1 MRNARRRV
9 GGLTQTLLAAVF
21 TVCALG
27 AAIPALAQETAPE
40 TPAAPAEAAPPE
52 AALPAEAI
60 DALVGVLQDDEARAR
75 LLEALQAAQQ
85 GAAGEIAEMLDEGA
99 PALAVERGPSLG
111 TQIAEFTQGLAQ
123 ATVAQVSRIA
133 ESVRGGN
140 GTVLGGFSGDELS
153 VLLQSLQSLFLIIL
167 ITVAVFATLR
177 ALLRRPFQRLGA
189 RAAQANMVNTALI
202 FIGSVAIDAAIVLA
216 AWALGYAITLLLL
229 GDYARI
235 DFRQAL
241 YLNAFLL
248 VEMVK
253 VAVRAVVSPTTAG
266 LRMIRLSDRAAI
278 LLNRYANVV
287 ISVLGYG
294 QLLVVP
300 IMNRNLSYAAG
311 IAVSAVLSLVALLF
325 VVWIVLRHREPV
337 AGWLLRRIAPERDAA
352 APSRVE
358 AEDGTV
364 TTMVGAEAQEAPV
377 DEAHRP
383 ATTFEAA
390 PAPEGDGELVE
401 TGPLPEREPPEKQNG
416 ALATLMRNWHWFA
429 LAYLAFMFV
438 AVVTQPTWRVI
449 DYLFT
454 SLQVLAAVLVGSVI
468 QGALGRW
475 LRSGIRI
482 PEELR
487 LRLPLLEPR
496 LNAIVPKII
505 NVLRIIVAV
514 LVLAYTLDAIGLFDT
529 SRWIGTEF
537 GLNLSGRLVT
547 VLLILLAAALIWLA
561 INSWVDYRLN
571 PDYGSIPTARE
582 TTLLALARNAA
593 IIALI
598 ILTLMFTLSELGLNI
613 GPLIASAGVLGLAIG
628 FGAQKLVQDI
638 ITGVFIQFDNA
649 MNVGD
654 VVSVGGTSGVVE
666 KLTVRSVSLRDLNG
680 TYHII
685 PFSSVDMVSNF
696 MRDFAYHLADM
707 GIAYREDTDEARK
720 AMFDAFDEL
729 MKDPEHSPTIIGELE
744 WFGLQSLGDSAV
756 VLRAR
761 IKTLPGKQWGV
772 GRAYNGLI
780 KRIFDE
786 RGIEIP
792 FPHRTIYLGES
803 KSGRT
808 QTLRLHDADREAE
821 GGSEGAEDRGS

>member
-1 MRNARRRV
+1 MRDAARQAAGWIRTF
-9 GGLTQTLLAAVF
+9 GAMLAMALLLGTTLPAV
-21 TVCALG
+21 
-27 AAIPALAQETAPE
+27 AQES
-40 TPAAPAEAAPPE
+40 APAETASDAADAA

-75 LLEALQAAQQ
+75 LLEALEAAQE
-85 GAAGEIAEMLDEGA
+85 GVAGEIAEVLEEGPPELLA
-99 PALAVERGPSLG
+99 PRGPSLG
-111 TQIAEFTQGLAQ
+111 TQVAEFTQGLAQ
-123 ATVAQVSRIA
+123 GIVAQVTALADSFQ
-133 ESVRGGN
+133 GG
-140 GTVLGGFSGDELS
+140 GTVFEGLSGNEVT
-153 VLLQSLQSLFLIIL
+153 VLAQSLQSLFLVIV
-167 ITVAVFATLR
+167 ITIPVFVTLR
-177 ALLRRPFQRLGA
+177 AVMRRPFKRLGA
-189 RAAQANMVNTALI
+189 RAAEANMVHTALI
-202 FIGSVAIDAAIVLA
+202 FLGSVALDAAIVVI
-216 AWALGYAITLLLL
+216 AWALGYAITLLIL
-229 GDYARI
+229 GDYAQI

-253 VAVRAVVSPTTAG
+253 VAVRAIVSPTTAG
-266 LRMIRLSDRAAI
+266 LRLIRLSDRAAI

-294 QLLVVP
+294 QLLIVP
-300 IMNRNLSYAAG
+300 IMNRNVSFAAG
-311 IAVSAVLSLVALLF
+311 IAVSAVLSLLVLLF

-337 AGWLLRRIAPERDAA
+337 AVWLLRRVAPERDTA
-352 APSRVE
+352 APARVQN
-358 AEDGTV
+358 EDGTV
-364 TTMVGAEAQEAPV
+364 TTLVETDATPADDMAPETGP
-377 DEAHRP
+377 DAAP
-383 ATTFEAA
+383 ATTYEATA
-390 PAPEGDGELVE
+390 AGDDTVVQS
-401 TGPLPEREPPEKQNG
+401 GPLPEREPAKQSG

-429 LAYLAFMFV
+429 LGYLAFMFV
-438 AVVTQPTWRVI
+438 VVMTQPTWRVI
-449 DYLFT
+449 EYLGN

-482 PEELR
+482 PEDLR

-505 NVLRIIVAV
+505 NVLRVIVAI

-529 SRWIGTEF
+529 SRWIGSEF
-537 GLNLSGRLVT
+537 GLDVSGRLAT
-547 VLLILLAAALIWLA
+547 VLVILLFAALIWLA

-571 PDYGSIPTARE
+571 PDYGSVPSARE
-582 TTLLALARNAA
+582 TTLLALLRNAA

-654 VVSVGGTSGVVE
+654 VVTVGGTTGVVE

-696 MRDFAYHLADM
+696 MRDFAFHVSDM

-729 MKDPEHSPTIIGELE
+729 MKDPEHSPSILGELE

-761 IKTLPGKQWGV
+761 IKTLPGKQWGI
-772 GRAYNGLI
+772 GRAYNGII

-792 FPHRTIYLGES
+792 FPHRTIYLGEN
-803 KSGRT
+803 KSGKT
-808 QTLRLHDADREAE
+808 QTLRLHDEDRDSGGEGD
-821 GGSEGAEDRGS
+821 GGS